1 MKKFA
6 LLLAILVLAG
16 SLWNLR
22 IAGMKEAPID
32 YKSEMVQL
40 ISNLRAYSKSKKQ
53 DFLLLGN
60 GGVNIYY
67 AADAADKESV
77 AAMLSNVDGIMT
89 ESLFYGWDMEENKP
103 TPKEESAWTLQA
115 LSAPRE
121 ALLPIFNID
130 YCNSKA
136 VIAKAGKK
144 NQQQGITAFMAADYS
159 LTTIPDTAIA
169 HENLQPVNDLKAV
182 KNFLILLNPEK
193 FPDKESY
200 LKALQQ
206 KADGSRR
213 LVIAYLSIGEA
224 EIYRSYWQAS
234 WNEKK
239 PAWIAEANSDWSDN
253 YKVKYW
259 TKEWQD
265 ILYGKRDSCLDK
277 IINAGFDGAF
287 LDVIDAFEYY
297 Q

>member
-6 LLLAILVLAG
+6 LLLAVLVLAG

-103 TPKEESAWTLQA
+103 TPKEESAWTL
-115 LSAPRE
+115 
-121 ALLPIFNID
+121 
-130 YCNSKA
+130 
-136 VIAKAGKK
+136 
-144 NQQQGITAFMAADYS
+144 
-159 LTTIPDTAIA
+159 
-169 HENLQPVNDLKAV
+169 
-182 KNFLILLNPEK
+182 
-193 FPDKESY
+193 
-200 LKALQQ
+200 
-206 KADGSRR
+206 
-213 LVIAYLSIGEA
+213 
-224 EIYRSYWQAS
+224 
-234 WNEKK
+234 
-239 PAWIAEANSDWSDN
+239 
-253 YKVKYW
+253 
-259 TKEWQD
+259 
-265 ILYGKRDSCLDK
+265 
-277 IINAGFDGAF
+277 
-287 LDVIDAFEYY
+287 
-297 Q
+297 